1 MSLQRFITAQNS
13 TYADALNEI
22 INGKKQSHWMWF
34 IFPQLTSLGRSET
47 ANFYGIKDLQEA
59 REYLKHPL
67 LGKRLR
73 EITGTLNSQ
82 SGRDA
87 HAIFGSPDN
96 LKLQSSLTLFAL
108 ADGSAESVFREA
120 LAKFFNSEP
129 DQRTLEILNYNQP
142 DRS

>member
-1 MSLQRFITAQNS
+1 MSLQRFITAQNN

-22 INGKKQSHWMWF
+22 SNGKKQSHWMWF
-34 IFPQLTSLGRSET
+34 IFPQLKGLGRSET
-47 ANFYGIKDLQEA
+47 ANFYGLADLQEA

-73 EITGTLNSQ
+73 EITGALNSQ

-108 ADGSAESVFREA
+108 ADGSAESVFTEA
-120 LAKFFNSEP
+120 LAKFFNSKP

>member
-1 MSLQRFITAQNS
+1 MSLQRFIDAQNN

-22 INGKKQSHWMWF
+22 RNGKKQSHWMWF
-34 IFPQLTSLGRSET
+34 NFPQLKGLGRSET
-47 ANFYGIKDLQEA
+47 ANFYGLADLQEA
-59 REYLKHPL
+59 HEYLKHPL
-67 LGKRLR
+67 LGGRLR
-73 EITGTLNSQ
+73 EITGALNSQ

-108 ADGSAESVFREA
+108 ADGSAESVFTEA

>member
-1 MSLQRFITAQNS
+1 MSLQRFITAQNN

-22 INGKKQSHWMWF
+22 SNGKKQSHWMWF
-34 IFPQLTSLGRSET
+34 IFPQLTGLGRSET

-67 LGKRLR
+67 LGGRLR
-73 EITGTLNSQ
+73 ETTGALNSQ

-96 LKLQSSLTLFAL
+96 LKL
-108 ADGSAESVFREA
+108 
-120 LAKFFNSEP
+120 
-129 DQRTLEILNYNQP
+129 
-142 DRS
+142 

>member
-1 MSLQRFITAQNS
+1 MSFQRFLDAQKT

-47 ANFYGIKDLQEA
+47 ANFYGIKDLKEA

-67 LGKRLR
+67 LGKRSR
-73 EITGTLNSQ
+73 EITRALNSQ

-108 ADGSAESVFREA
+108 ADGSAESVFTDA
-120 LAKFFNSEP
+120 LAKFFNSEQ
-129 DQRTLEILNYNQP
+129 DQRTLEILNYNQA

>member
-22 INGKKQSHWMWF
+22 SNGKKQSHWMWF
-34 IFPQLTSLGRSET
+34 IFPQLTGLGRSET

-59 REYLKHPL
+59 REYLKHPM

-87 HAIFGSPDN
+87 HAIFGSPDD

-108 ADGSAESVFREA
+108 ADGSAESVFTDA
-120 LAKFFNSEP
+120 LAKFFNSEQ
-129 DQRTLEILNYNQP
+129 DQRTLEILNYNQSG
-142 DRS
+142 RS

>member
-1 MSLQRFITAQNS
+1 MSLQRFITSQNS

-34 IFPQLTSLGRSET
+34 IFPQLTGLGRSET

-73 EITGTLNSQ
+73 EITGALNSQ

-108 ADGSAESVFREA
+108 ADGSAESVFTEA
-120 LAKFFNSEP
+120 LANFSIRNQTSAPSKF
-129 DQRTLEILNYNQP
+129 
-142 DRS
+142 